1 MLSKLTKLCDLVVD
15 KMALY
20 QHYETVDN
28 VIRFSN
34 RLLIIIFFVLV
45 KCYGL
50 STQYVKSKD
59 GLNDGREVY
68 NTK

>member
-28 VIRFSN
+28 VNKVFQP
-34 RLLIIIFFVLV
+34 LIYYNFLVTCKVLR
-45 KCYGL
+45 
-50 STQYVKSKD
+50 S
-59 GLNDGREVY
+59 
-68 NTK
+68 